1 MSKTLRLILG
11 DQLNMEHPWF
21 ADKQKDVTYVMME
34 IMPEQLY
41 VKHHIQKIIGFF
53 LNMRHFAL
61 SLKQQGHHVIY
72 FYLDSAE
79 NQQNFKENLLWLKQK
94 LSIKKFEYQ
103 LPDEVRLDEV
113 LKEIQKDFKESK
125 VYDTHH
131 FLTSRNEVRDFFRGK
146 KQYLMENFYRYMRK
160 KHHILV
166 DNQQNPIGGQWN
178 FDAENRKKYD
188 GKTPLKEPLL
198 FERDVAELVAL
209 LDKMQVPYLGEINKK
224 EFDYPVGRPE
234 AFALL
239 DYFCVELLPA
249 FGTYEDA
256 MLKEHVTLFH
266 SRLSFV
272 LNLKIISPSE
282 VIQQVI
288 KYWELHQN
296 SITIAQVEGFIRQV
310 IGWREYMRGIYWAEM
325 PSFKEKNFFNSA
337 TALPQWFW
345 DGKVK
350 MNCLKHCIS
359 NSLEH
364 AYAHHIQRLMVIGNF
379 TLLAGIHPDEVDH
392 WFLGIYAD
400 AIEWVQITN
409 TRGMSQFAD
418 GGIVGSK
425 PYVSSANYIDKMSNY
440 CKGCF
445 YDKAKRY
452 GNKAC
457 PFNSLYWNFYI
468 AHEDKLKSN
477 QRVSMMY
484 KLLEKIEPE
493 EKEKIIEQ
501 AKKYL
506 ESLNS
511 L

>member
-11 DQLNMEHPWF
+11 DQLNTQHPWF

-79 NQQNFKENLLWLKQK
+79 NQQDFKENLLWLKQK

-103 LPDEVRLDEV
+103 LPDEVRLDEI
-113 LKEIQKDFKESK
+113 LKEIQKEFKESK

-131 FLTSRNEVRDFFRGK
+131 FLTSRNEVRDFFKGK

-160 KHHILV
+160 KHQILV
-166 DNQQNPIGGQWN
+166 DDGQNPIGGQWN
-178 FDAENRKKYD
+178 FDADNRKKYD

-198 FERDVAELVAL
+198 FKRDVTELVSL
-209 LDKMQVPYLGEINKK
+209 LEKMQVSYFGEINKK
-224 EFDYPVGRPE
+224 EFNYPVGRQE

-239 DYFCVELLPA
+239 DYFCEELLPA

-272 LNLKIISPSE
+272 LNLKVISPLE
-282 VIQQVI
+282 VVQQVI

-296 SITIAQVEGFIRQV
+296 SITIAQVEGFTRQV
-310 IGWREYMRGIYWAEM
+310 IGWREYMRGLYWAEM
-325 PSFKEKNFFNSA
+325 PGFKEKNFFNYD

-379 TLLAGIHPDEVDH
+379 TLLAGIHPTEVDH
-392 WFLGIYAD
+392 WFLGVYTD

-418 GGIVGSK
+418 GGLVGSK

-445 YDKAKRY
+445 YDKGKRH

-468 AHEDKLKSN
+468 AQEDKLKSN
-477 QRVSMMY
+477 QRISMMY
-484 KLLEKIEPE
+484 RLLEKIEPQ
-493 EKEKIIEQ
+493 EKEKITEQ

-506 ESLNS
+506 ENINS

>member
-11 DQLNMEHPWF
+11 DQLNTQHPWF

-34 IMPEQLY
+34 IIPEQLY

-79 NQQNFKENLLWLKQK
+79 NQQDFKENLLWLKQK

-113 LKEIQKDFKESK
+113 LKEIQKEFKESK
-125 VYDTHH
+125 VYDTYH
-131 FLTSRNEVRDFFRGK
+131 FLTSRNEVKDFFRGK

-160 KHHILV
+160 KHQILV
-166 DNQQNPIGGQWN
+166 DDKQNPIGGQWN

-188 GKTPLKEPLL
+188 GKAPLKDALL
-198 FERDVAELVAL
+198 FKRDVTELVAL
-209 LDKMQVPYLGEINKK
+209 LDKLQIPYFGGINKK
-224 EFDYPVGRPE
+224 EYNYPVGRQE

-239 DYFCVELLPA
+239 DYFCQELLPA

-266 SRLSFV
+266 SRLSFI
-272 LNLKIISPSE
+272 LNLKVISPYE
-282 VIQQVI
+282 VVQQVV

-296 SITIAQVEGFIRQV
+296 SITIAQVEGFTRQV

-325 PSFKEKNFFNSA
+325 PDFKEKNFFNYS
-337 TALPQWFW
+337 TSLPTWFW

-379 TLLAGIHPDEVDH
+379 TLLAGIHPSEVDN
-392 WFLGIYAD
+392 WFLGVYTD
-400 AIEWVQITN
+400 AVEWVQITN

-445 YDKAKRY
+445 YDKAKRH

-468 AHEDKLKSN
+468 AHEDKLRSN

-484 KLLEKIEPE
+484 KLLEKIEPD
-493 EKEKIIEQ
+493 EKEKITEQ

-506 ESLNS
+506 ENLNS

>member
-11 DQLNMEHPWF
+11 DQLNTQHPWF

-34 IMPEQLY
+34 IIPEQLY

-79 NQQNFKENLLWLKQK
+79 NQQDFKENLLWLKQK

-113 LKEIQKDFKESK
+113 LKEIQKEFKESK
-125 VYDTHH
+125 VYDTYH
-131 FLTSRNEVRDFFRGK
+131 FLTSRNEVKDFFRGK

-160 KHHILV
+160 KHQILV
-166 DNQQNPIGGQWN
+166 DDKQNPIGGQWN

-188 GKTPLKEPLL
+188 GKAPLKDALL
-198 FERDVAELVAL
+198 FKRDVTELVAL
-209 LDKMQVPYLGEINKK
+209 LDKLQIPYFGEINKK
-224 EFDYPVGRPE
+224 EYNYPVGRQE

-239 DYFCVELLPA
+239 DYFCQELLPA

-266 SRLSFV
+266 SRLSFI
-272 LNLKIISPSE
+272 LNLKVISPYE
-282 VIQQVI
+282 VVQQVV

-296 SITIAQVEGFIRQV
+296 SITIAQVEGFTRQV

-325 PSFKEKNFFNSA
+325 PDFKEKNFFNYS
-337 TALPQWFW
+337 TSLPTWFW

-379 TLLAGIHPDEVDH
+379 TLLAGIHPSEVDN
-392 WFLGIYAD
+392 WFLGVYTD
-400 AIEWVQITN
+400 AVEWVQITN

-445 YDKAKRY
+445 YDKAKRH

-468 AHEDKLKSN
+468 AHEDKLRSN

-484 KLLEKIEPE
+484 KLLEKIEPD
-493 EKEKIIEQ
+493 EKEKITEQ

-506 ESLNS
+506 ENLNS